1 MLFQREIRGVFLAL
15 AGAAILF
22 VPRIICLPRM
32 RGWPGVYHY
41 HTWGGLGSGSIE
53 FLTHSENGPIII
65 SQELIES
72 VLFMF
77 ESSMC
82 FLAYRK
88 KLN

>member
-1 MLFQREIRGVFLAL
+1 MLFQREIRGEFLAL
-15 AGAAILF
+15 AGGRHLVRA
-22 VPRIICLPRM
+22 PHNLPTTHAWLAWSLPLSH
-32 RGWPGVYHY
+32 G
-41 HTWGGLGSGSIE
+41 GGLGSGSIE

-88 KLN
+88 N